1 MKKPTELP
9 YSNMMKKIF
18 FSAILVSSI
27 FSLHNLRA
35 QDPFYYGEFRLRKI
49 VSSFDTIRPLVNYH
63 ATSMLFT
70 DSVNETLSSY
80 AGSLGTVYFN
90 GTSLNYNS
98 AIKLYFDTLQRR
110 TNEGLSWQ
118 LAGSGGMP
126 SFTTSVVD
134 SFPYFTNADI
144 VLPDTVHKSDS
155 LYLVFD
161 STTYT
166 DRIELAFWDGNP
178 RVICPYNKNLP
189 GTQTSVSILSSELSL
204 LGGETVYIT
213 LSFVKQEFKIL
224 NNFRFKFEKRF
235 DIVKTA
241 ILME

>member
-1 MKKPTELP
+1 
-9 YSNMMKKIF
+9 MMKKIF
-18 FSAILVSSI
+18 FSAILASSI
-27 FSLHNLRA
+27 FSLHKLRA

-63 ATSMLFT
+63 ATSLLYT
-70 DSVNETLSSY
+70 DTVNEMLSSY
-80 AGSLGTVYFN
+80 AGALGTVYFN
-90 GTSLNYNS
+90 GTSLHYNS
-98 AIKLYFDTLQRR
+98 TIKLYFDTLQRR
-110 TNEGLSWQ
+110 TNEGQTWQ
-118 LAGSGGMP
+118 LLGTGGMP

-134 SFPYFTNADI
+134 SFPSFSNAAI

-161 STTYT
+161 SSIYT

-189 GTQTSVSILSSELSL
+189 GTQTSVSVLANELSL
-204 LGGETVYIT
+204 LNAETVYIT
-213 LSFVKQEFKIL
+213 LSLIKREFHVIDGV
-224 NNFRFKFEKRF
+224 RFKFEKRF

-241 ILME
+241 VLLE